1 MQMLFYVCAC
11 LTNTILLTLQGV
23 DYCGKGHQC
32 HNNASCLNLE
42 TTYACHCDAGFSGD
56 GHTCYGKMFILL
68 LKFLLNYYRDYLL
81 QHLSKLARKR
91 VFERRALA
99 ISVCKKR
106 IWYRGYLLW
115 SEQMV
120 CKKL

>member
-91 VFERRALA
+91 VFERRELA
-99 ISVCKKR
+99 ISV
-106 IWYRGYLLW
+106 
-115 SEQMV
+115 
-120 CKKL
+120 

>member
-1 MQMLFYVCAC
+1 MLFYVCAC

-56 GHTCYGKMFILL
+56 GHTCYGKMLILL
-68 LKFLLNYYRDYLL
+68 LKFY
-81 QHLSKLARKR
+81 
-91 VFERRALA
+91 
-99 ISVCKKR
+99 
-106 IWYRGYLLW
+106 
-115 SEQMV
+115 
-120 CKKL
+120 